1 MLLGFWAPPTPTF
14 LYFLGEVLL
23 DYLVAFMA
31 LGTAEFFA
39 RPFKNRMVVNH
50 EKVSIL
56 VVNMPLDDAEYCGRI
71 RDHLAIVAEAADL
84 AIDNVCARLEAVRR
98 AQEMQH
104 IAAITRSAV
113 EELRTTYRD
122 IQISARLE
130 LETMTDSIEGMYL
143 SLGLTN
149 RQEATVSDVVRHATG
164 RVLDLLE
171 LGSTL
176 DASFT
181 RIVGQL
187 APTDEIPT
195 VEEKADPGFESIELW

>member
-1 MLLGFWAPPTPTF
+1 MLGMGRIFS
-14 LYFLGEVLL
+14 
-23 DYLVAFMA
+23 
-31 LGTAEFFA
+31 
-39 RPFKNRMVVNH
+39 FKNRMVVNH

-56 VVNMPLDDAEYCGRI
+56 VVNMPLDNAEYCGRI

-84 AIDNVCARLEAVRR
+84 AIDNVCARLEAVKR
-98 AQEMQH
+98 AQDMQN
-104 IAAITRSAV
+104 IAAITRSTV
-113 EELRTTYRD
+113 EELRTSYRD

-130 LETMTDSIEGMYL
+130 LETMTDSIESMYL
-143 SLGLTN
+143 SLGLTD

>member
-1 MLLGFWAPPTPTF
+1 MLGMGRIFS
-14 LYFLGEVLL
+14 
-23 DYLVAFMA
+23 
-31 LGTAEFFA
+31 
-39 RPFKNRMVVNH
+39 FKNRMVVNH

-98 AQEMQH
+98 AQEMLH